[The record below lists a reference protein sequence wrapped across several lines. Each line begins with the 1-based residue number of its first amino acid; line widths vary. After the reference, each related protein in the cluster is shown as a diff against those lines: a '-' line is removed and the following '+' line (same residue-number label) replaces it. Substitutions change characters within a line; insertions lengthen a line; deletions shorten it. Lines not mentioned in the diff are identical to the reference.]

1 MNPSHNILIVDDE
14 IVFATQIGDILSDL
28 GHEATLLHSA
38 EYALTRLSAPH
49 SFDLMLLDVHMP
61 GMTGIELVR
70 ATADLPNRPP
80 IILMTAFS
88 SLPTALECLKL
99 GAEDYI
105 TKPFDLDLLLL
116 TIDRALDRANMQ
128 RQNRELNRMLM
139 VHTHNTVR
147 GQQAMRGLVQMLNL
161 LPASRDLPQAML
173 EVLSYVHRILES
185 DYSTLTLQMEQH
197 PIICRLPADTNLNG
211 TAADLQEAL
220 LHVMLSGQPMR
231 GGEPSADDAPEC
243 FARLPETLFMPVC
256 SQGRTVG
263 VVQIARPSNPTGFT
277 ETDEQILELICA
289 EIALLGVNLHL
300 YDNCEKMTI
309 GAISSLAKTL
319 EQKDHGTGDHSSRTH
334 TYLERMLDRL
344 NLPKDQRDTIC
355 FAMQL
360 HDIGKIRVPND
371 IINKPGPLDDEE
383 WAVMRMHPQWG
394 FDILNSDCLLS
405 QVATLVRHHHERYD
419 GTGYPDGLKGDSI
432 PFGSRFLSIID
443 AFDAMNSDR
452 PYRTSLGLDAA
463 VREIR
468 SNVGTQFD
476 PELTELFLSTVH
488 ELAQA

>member
-197 PIICRLPADTNLNG
+197 PIR
-211 TAADLQEAL
+211 
-220 LHVMLSGQPMR
+220 R
-231 GGEPSADDAPEC
+231 
-243 FARLPETLFMPVC
+243 RC
-256 SQGRTVG
+256 ST
-263 VVQIARPSNPTGFT
+263 
-277 ETDEQILELICA
+277 
-289 EIALLGVNLHL
+289 
-300 YDNCEKMTI
+300 
-309 GAISSLAKTL
+309 
-319 EQKDHGTGDHSSRTH
+319 
-334 TYLERMLDRL
+334 
-344 NLPKDQRDTIC
+344 
-355 FAMQL
+355 
-360 HDIGKIRVPND
+360 
-371 IINKPGPLDDEE
+371 
-383 WAVMRMHPQWG
+383 
-394 FDILNSDCLLS
+394 
-405 QVATLVRHHHERYD
+405 
-419 GTGYPDGLKGDSI
+419 
-432 PFGSRFLSIID
+432 
-443 AFDAMNSDR
+443 
-452 PYRTSLGLDAA
+452 
-463 VREIR
+463 
-468 SNVGTQFD
+468 
-476 PELTELFLSTVH
+476 
-488 ELAQA
+488 